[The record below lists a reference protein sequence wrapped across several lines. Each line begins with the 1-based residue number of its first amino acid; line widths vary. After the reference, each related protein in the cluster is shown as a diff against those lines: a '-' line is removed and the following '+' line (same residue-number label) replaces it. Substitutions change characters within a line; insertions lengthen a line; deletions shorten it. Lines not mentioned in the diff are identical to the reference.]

1 MSQGDQSQDQSA
13 IERWWQEHSELD
25 YLVAELVA
33 AVERGEGASEALD
46 RLDEQLRAHFSV
58 EEDVYFPLV
67 RRLSPEHAPA
77 LDLACEAHK
86 RMQEDLEQ
94 LRELLRDERRGEAIR
109 LLSESLDRFKLHEQ
123 AETRMLEAHQT
134 A

>member
-1 MSQGDQSQDQSA
+1 MSEADGAA

-33 AVERGEGASEALD
+33 AVELGEGASEALD

-67 RRLSPEHAPA
+67 RNLSPEHAPA
-77 LDLACEAHK
+77 LDLACAAHR

-94 LRELLRDERRGEAIR
+94 LRELLGDEKRDEAVRM
-109 LLSESLDRFKLHEQ
+109 LSETLDRFKLHEQ
-123 AETRMLEAHQT
+123 AETRMLEASRT
-134 A
+134 G

>member
-1 MSQGDQSQDQSA
+1 MSDGGQSQEQSA

-25 YLVAELVA
+25 YLVAELVS
-33 AVERGEGASEALD
+33 AVESGEGAGEALD
-46 RLDEQLRAHFSV
+46 RLEEQLKAHFSV

-77 LDLACEAHK
+77 LDMACAAHV
-86 RMQEDLEQ
+86 RMQEDLAQ
-94 LRELLRDERRGEAIR
+94 LRELLSDGKQVEAIT
-109 LLSESLDRFKLHEQ
+109 LLSESLARFKLHEQ
-123 AETRMLEAHQT
+123 AETRMLEARET